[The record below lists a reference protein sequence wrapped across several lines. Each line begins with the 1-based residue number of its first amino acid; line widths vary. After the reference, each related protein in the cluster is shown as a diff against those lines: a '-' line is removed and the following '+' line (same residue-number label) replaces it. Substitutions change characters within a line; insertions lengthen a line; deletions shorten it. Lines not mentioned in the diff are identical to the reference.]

1 MVSTNDPADGFFSRW
16 SQRKTQA
23 RRGDEKP
30 GQAAP
35 AREALPGS
43 PVEGSTTT
51 TASPLTT
58 KVAGTP
64 HAAGSA
70 HASGRPPAATVASA
84 PTARAQASQPSEPDS
99 PTQAPK
105 PAPTLDD
112 VAQLPRGAEVA
123 RFVGRDVDPAVRNA
137 ALHKL
142 FSDPVF
148 NVMDG
153 LDIYIDDYGRPD
165 PLPASMLRQ
174 MVQSRSLGLFD
185 HERDTAGSPGNA
197 STTDT
202 APTADAPQPAAAP
215 TTPSVDTDTTPKTAL
230 PPGADPGGRP
240 LETMPHED
248 ADLRLQPHHADGPPG
263 QPGHGDAGPEPHT
276 RGQR

>member
-1 MVSTNDPADGFFSRW
+1 MVSTPDPADGFFSRW
-16 SQRKTQA
+16 SRRKTQA
-23 RRGDEKP
+23 RQGDERP
-30 GQAAP
+30 G
-35 AREALPGS
+35 EASPTRQGLPGS
-43 PVEGSTTT
+43 LVDGSTTT
-51 TASPLTT
+51 TASPPTF
-58 KVAGTP
+58 
-64 HAAGSA
+64 
-70 HASGRPPAATVASA
+70 RATVAPQAAGPADASSHQVATTVTPTPVQAGEA
-84 PTARAQASQPSEPDS
+84 PS
-99 PTQAPK
+99 P

-112 VAQLPRGAEVA
+112 VARLPRGAEVA

-142 FSDPVF
+142 FSDPAF

-185 HERDTAGSPGNA
+185 EERDEERDRERPSPAVGADVGNA
-197 STTDT
+197 TEP
-202 APTADAPQPAAAP
+202 AATADAPQPAAPP
-215 TTPSVDTDTTPKTAL
+215 TTPPVDTDTTPKTAS